1 MEFTGSARYE
11 VLAELGHGGMGF
23 VYHVLDRARGEEVAL
38 KTLRSASPN
47 SLRQFKQEFRSI
59 ADVAHPN
66 LVTLYEMEEQHG
78 ELWFTMELVRG
89 MDFLRYVWGGAA
101 FAQAATVT
109 ASRTAT
115 ADGAGVAGGPPP
127 SIHPAVLREPRKL
140 DEGLLRGALV
150 QLAQGILAL
159 HAEGKLHRDI
169 KPSNVLV
176 THAGRVVVLDFGIVA
191 EFDAARA
198 DAWLPSSRDGAPSP
212 RVTDGDDALAAGTLE
227 YMAPE
232 QGSGAPL
239 TAASDWYSFG
249 VTLYQALTGVLPF
262 SGSFWSMQQAKL
274 RAEMPAPRAIAD
286 GVPRDLDD
294 LCTALLRPAPEARP
308 TGWEILERL
317 GERARIHAIARDL
330 GGGLPENAAFVGRG
344 PHLRRLREAF
354 DATRAGKAAVARV
367 HGPSGLGKTALVR
380 RFLAEI
386 RLRHGAVT
394 LEGRCHERDA
404 LPYKAVDP
412 IVDRLSHH
420 LSGLPP
426 AALASLPDLDLV
438 ADMFPAFGHRGAP
451 SGPRPADPL
460 ERRRRTFAALRALL
474 DRLARPAPLA
484 IFIDDLQWGDADS
497 AALLGAVLAPPSPP
511 PLLLVTCS
519 RAAPYDAA
527 PPAAS
532 RDPWAVDGQ
541 AVASFDVDVRPLDP
555 DEARF
560 LARSLLAGSVADAD
574 AASRAVAAESGG
586 SPFFLR
592 EIVRHKI
599 LDDGAP
605 GGAVARLDEILAQ
618 RVAGLAPEAR
628 RLLQVIAVAGRPVP
642 WSVAV
647 RAADA
652 ETADRRALL
661 ALRAAR
667 LAVTRISDDGP
678 AFEAYHDRVR
688 QAVLS
693 FVPPEDQRA
702 RHLDLARSFEREA
715 VLDPLAL
722 VEHFRA
728 AGEDARAG
736 AYAVEAAEQAERAL
750 AFDRAVQLYRFALD
764 QRVDAPGATPL
775 RARYAEALANAGR
788 GAEAAASYLD
798 AARALVASS
807 PADPRV
813 LGWKRA
819 AAEQYLRSGHLDD
832 GLRTLREV
840 LDAIGMPMPGSSRG
854 ALASIAVNRARLWVG
869 RLEFEPRPA
878 SSIPPETLLR
888 LDTCWGAALGLSL
901 IDALLAADFQL
912 RHLHMALRVGERTR
926 IARSLSYEATI
937 LATVGGA
944 GRRRKSQRLLEQAD
958 ALAGE
963 TGDPVVRAI
972 NKAARGASAYLMA
985 EWRSARA
992 LSEEAEAA
1000 FREARFRAGWELV
1013 NCQAFVVSSLA
1024 HLGEL
1029 AELSRRLPPLLREA
1043 EERGDVYAGTS
1054 LRMGIPTLAW
1064 LAADQPDR
1072 VRAMAAEAI
1081 AHWPRTG
1088 FLSQHYLHLVATVHA
1103 ALYAGDARAAHR
1115 AMEEAWPRLRAAQ
1128 FLWLQCMRAELLH
1141 LKGRAALA
1149 LAERDRSARRG
1160 LADLAARLAADLAK
1174 DDLRWSSPLSTALAA
1189 GAARLQG
1196 RTDRAVELLAQAED
1210 GFLAVDMR
1218 LYAAAAQHRRAA
1230 LVGGEQGR
1238 ALRDAAER
1246 WMDGQGITK
1255 PARMAAMLVPG
1266 FDVEG

>member
-1 MEFTGSARYE
+1 
-11 VLAELGHGGMGF
+11 
-23 VYHVLDRARGEEVAL
+23 
-38 KTLRSASPN
+38 
-47 SLRQFKQEFRSI
+47 
-59 ADVAHPN
+59 
-66 LVTLYEMEEQHG
+66 
-78 ELWFTMELVRG
+78 
-89 MDFLRYVWGGAA
+89 
-101 FAQAATVT
+101 
-109 ASRTAT
+109 
-115 ADGAGVAGGPPP
+115 
-127 SIHPAVLREPRKL
+127 
-140 DEGLLRGALV
+140 
-150 QLAQGILAL
+150 
-159 HAEGKLHRDI
+159 
-169 KPSNVLV
+169 
-176 THAGRVVVLDFGIVA
+176 
-191 EFDAARA
+191 
-198 DAWLPSSRDGAPSP
+198 
-212 RVTDGDDALAAGTLE
+212 
-227 YMAPE
+227 
-232 QGSGAPL
+232 
-239 TAASDWYSFG
+239 
-249 VTLYQALTGVLPF
+249 
-262 SGSFWSMQQAKL
+262 
-274 RAEMPAPRAIAD
+274 
-286 GVPRDLDD
+286 
-294 LCTALLRPAPEARP
+294 
-308 TGWEILERL
+308 
-317 GERARIHAIARDL
+317 
-330 GGGLPENAAFVGRG
+330 
-344 PHLRRLREAF
+344 
-354 DATRAGKAAVARV
+354 
-367 HGPSGLGKTALVR
+367 
-380 RFLAEI
+380 
-386 RLRHGAVT
+386 
-394 LEGRCHERDA
+394 
-404 LPYKAVDP
+404 
-412 IVDRLSHH
+412 
-420 LSGLPP
+420 
-426 AALASLPDLDLV
+426 
-438 ADMFPAFGHRGAP
+438 
-451 SGPRPADPL
+451 
-460 ERRRRTFAALRALL
+460 
-474 DRLARPAPLA
+474 
-484 IFIDDLQWGDADS
+484 
-497 AALLGAVLAPPSPP
+497 
-511 PLLLVTCS
+511 
-519 RAAPYDAA
+519 
-527 PPAAS
+527 
-532 RDPWAVDGQ
+532 
-541 AVASFDVDVRPLDP
+541 
-555 DEARF
+555 
-560 LARSLLAGSVADAD
+560 
-574 AASRAVAAESGG
+574 
-586 SPFFLR
+586 
-592 EIVRHKI
+592 
-599 LDDGAP
+599 
-605 GGAVARLDEILAQ
+605 
-618 RVAGLAPEAR
+618 
-628 RLLQVIAVAGRPVP
+628 
-642 WSVAV
+642 
-647 RAADA
+647 
-652 ETADRRALL
+652 
-661 ALRAAR
+661 
-667 LAVTRISDDGP
+667 
-678 AFEAYHDRVR
+678 
-688 QAVLS
+688 
-693 FVPPEDQRA
+693 
-702 RHLDLARSFEREA
+702 
-715 VLDPLAL
+715 
-722 VEHFRA
+722 
-728 AGEDARAG
+728 
-736 AYAVEAAEQAERAL
+736 
-750 AFDRAVQLYRFALD
+750 
-764 QRVDAPGATPL
+764 
-775 RARYAEALANAGR
+775 
-788 GAEAAASYLD
+788 
-798 AARALVASS
+798 
-807 PADPRV
+807 
-813 LGWKRA
+813 
-819 AAEQYLRSGHLDD
+819 
-832 GLRTLREV
+832 
-840 LDAIGMPMPGSSRG
+840 MPGSSRG
-854 ALASIAVNRARLWVG
+854 ALASIAENRARLWVG

-1141 LKGRAALA
+1141 LNGRAALA